1 MGLNI
6 KRAIKERGLTSK
18 QVAMRMGMTA
28 VNLSYHING
37 NPSVEI
43 LQRIADALGCDV
55 VDLFDTPTEMQRR
68 CVCPHCGKEIKLVK
82 DA

>member
-18 QVAMRMGMTA
+18 QVAARMGMTA
-28 VNLSYHING
+28 VNLSYHITG

-43 LQRIADALGCDV
+43 LQRIANALGCDV
-55 VDLFDTPTEMQRR
+55 VELFDPPTAKHPR
-68 CVCPHCGKEIKLVK
+68 CVCPHCGKEIQIELK
-82 DA
+82 